1 MTYIMSHLDQPI
13 SLHAAPGPSTP
24 TVKTHLIRL
33 HGPVLHVQ
41 VPHFDREVVPGHH
54 VASAVA
60 ELDVRDGG
68 DDLREKGPA
77 ARVLRLLKD

>member
-1 MTYIMSHLDQPI
+1 MRP
-13 SLHAAPGPSTP
+13 
-24 TVKTHLIRL
+24 HLIRL

-68 DDLREKGPA
+68 DDLREEGPA
-77 ARVLRLLKD
+77 AWVLRLLKDWGSME